1 MLVGPAACRDVSP
14 YYELARLILLATRAH
29 FSTVHSSYS
38 STCQLYLLFA
48 TGNLCPEPDVL
59 TVGAGAFIA
68 PGVDFFTH

>member
-14 YYELARLILLATRAH
+14 YCKLARLILLATGA
-29 FSTVHSSYS
+29 HSSTYP
-38 STCQLYLLFA
+38 LYFLSA
-48 TGNLCPEPDVL
+48 TGNLCPEPDML

>member
-14 YYELARLILLATRAH
+14 YCELARLILLATGAH
-29 FSTVHSSYS
+29 S
-38 STCQLYLLFA
+38 STCPFYLLSA
-48 TGNLCPEPDVL
+48 TGNLCPEPDML